1 MELNIGNLIDMYKR
15 AKKENKDIKGF
26 FNIRSEEDAQNV
38 LTPPLNFR
46 IKKQKLRIIFEEIC
60 YTTKITFPDVNTYL
74 NMLQKRIDDI

>member
-46 IKKQKLRIIFEEIC
+46 IKK
-60 YTTKITFPDVNTYL
+60 
-74 NMLQKRIDDI
+74 